1 MEEHKRILES
11 LSSNNCPS
19 EVDGKKFSGIEVFK
33 ELYDRG
39 YIDAVNV
46 TTDDRVAFLSPK
58 ITLAGREYLSELKS
72 AISSEPAYKSKAMKI
87 VGWIFNH
94 IIAVIVTGLIVAA
107 LSAWLG
113 LK

>member
-19 EVDGKKFSGIEVFK
+19 EVDGKTFPGIEVFK
-33 ELYDRG
+33 ELYNRG

-58 ITLAGREYLSELKS
+58 ITLAGREHLSELKS
-72 AISSEPAYKSKAMKI
+72 AINSEPAYKSKAMKI
-87 VGWIFNH
+87 VGWIFEH
-94 IIAVIVTGLIVAA
+94 VIVVITGLIVVV

-113 LK
+113 LN